1 MYVFLYEDGKVKGI
15 IMKNYVEVDFSCNDA
30 LCTVDIIPV
39 IYKKDE
45 HIKIV
50 IGNDNMFTVEEKGGI
65 VNRQHLNPKG
75 FADLL
80 AFCEKLNSVK
90 RSLPIESFIIKALS
104 NEYTEELVKAVSV
117 LADTHYIHIIGV
129 NSVMR
134 CDYVGVDV
142 VRNNDK
148 TLNFF
153 IDVVKYTN
161 EESNNVMTFDI
172 RNGKMCR
179 FFCSDDDKAPIE
191 IYHAL
196 NAIAGIE
203 SSLSDEQIISEV
215 GEALK
220 KAAGAYDVGVRK
232 DPNNPNAT
240 FPSLFGST
248 MQMMPK
254 LP

>member
-1 MYVFLYEDGKVKGI
+1 
-15 IMKNYVEVDFSCNDA
+15 MKNYVEVDFSGKDV
-30 LCTVDIIPV
+30 LCTVDVIPN
-39 IYKKDE
+39 IYKRDE

-50 IGNDNMFTVEEKGGI
+50 IGNDNMFTIEEKGGI
-65 VNRQHLNPKG
+65 VNQQHLNPKG

-80 AFCEKLNSVK
+80 AFCEKLSSLK
-90 RSLPIESFIIKALS
+90 RSVSTELFVAKALS
-104 NEYTEELVKAVSV
+104 NEYTGELIKAISV
-117 LADTHYIHIIGV
+117 LADTHYINIVGV
-129 NSVMR
+129 NSTMS
-134 CDYVGVDV
+134 CDYIGVDV

-153 IDVVKYTN
+153 IDVVKYTD
-161 EESNNVMTFDI
+161 EESNNTMTFDI

-196 NAIAGIE
+196 NVIAGIE
-203 SSLSDEQIISEV
+203 SSLSDDQIISEV

-220 KAAGAYDVGVRK
+220 KAASAYDVSVRK

-240 FPSLFGST
+240 FPSLFGYP
-248 MQMMPK
+248 MPMIPK
-254 LP
+254 LS

>member
-1 MYVFLYEDGKVKGI
+1 
-15 IMKNYVEVDFSCNDA
+15 MKNYVEVDFSGKDV
-30 LCTVDIIPV
+30 LCTVDVIPN
-39 IYKKDE
+39 IYKRDE

-50 IGNDNMFTVEEKGGI
+50 IGNDNMFTIEEKGGI
-65 VNRQHLNPKG
+65 VNQQHLNPKG

-80 AFCEKLNSVK
+80 AFCEKLSSLK
-90 RSLPIESFIIKALS
+90 RSVSTELFVAKALS
-104 NEYTEELVKAVSV
+104 NEYTGELIKAISV
-117 LADTHYIHIIGV
+117 LADTHYINIVGV
-129 NSVMR
+129 NSTMS
-134 CDYVGVDV
+134 CDYIGVDV

-153 IDVVKYTN
+153 IDVVKYTD
-161 EESNNVMTFDI
+161 EESNNTMTFDI

-220 KAAGAYDVGVRK
+220 KAASAYDVSVRK

-240 FPSLFGST
+240 FPSLFGYP
-248 MQMMPK
+248 MPMIPK
-254 LP
+254 LS

>member
-1 MYVFLYEDGKVKGI
+1 
-15 IMKNYVEVDFSCNDA
+15 MKNYVEADFSGKDV
-30 LCTVDIIPV
+30 LCTVDVIPN
-39 IYKKDE
+39 IYKRDE

-50 IGNDNMFTVEEKGGI
+50 IGNDNMFTIEEKGGI
-65 VNRQHLNPKG
+65 VNQQHLNPKG

-80 AFCEKLNSVK
+80 AFCEKLSSLK
-90 RSLPIESFIIKALS
+90 RSVSTELFVAKALS
-104 NEYTEELVKAVSV
+104 NEYTGELIKAISV
-117 LADTHYIHIIGV
+117 LADTHYINIVGV
-129 NSVMR
+129 NSTMS
-134 CDYVGVDV
+134 CDYIGVDV

-153 IDVVKYTN
+153 IDVVKYTD
-161 EESNNVMTFDI
+161 EESNNTMTFDI

-196 NAIAGIE
+196 NVIAGIE

-220 KAAGAYDVGVRK
+220 KAASAYDVGVRK

-240 FPSLFGST
+240 FPSLFGSP
-248 MQMMPK
+248 MPMIPK

>member
-1 MYVFLYEDGKVKGI
+1 
-15 IMKNYVEVDFSCNDA
+15 MKNYVEVDFSGKDV
-30 LCTVDIIPV
+30 LCTVDVIPN
-39 IYKKDE
+39 IYKRDE

-50 IGNDNMFTVEEKGGI
+50 IGNDNMFTIEEKGGI
-65 VNRQHLNPKG
+65 VNQQHLNPKG

-80 AFCEKLNSVK
+80 AFCEKLSSLK
-90 RSLPIESFIIKALS
+90 RSVSTELFVAKALS
-104 NEYTEELVKAVSV
+104 NEYTGELIKAISV
-117 LADTHYIHIIGV
+117 LADTHYINIVGV
-129 NSVMR
+129 NSTMS
-134 CDYVGVDV
+134 CDYIGVDV

-153 IDVVKYTN
+153 IDVVKYTD
-161 EESNNVMTFDI
+161 EESNNTMTFDI

-196 NAIAGIE
+196 NVIAGIE

-215 GEALK
+215 GEELK
-220 KAAGAYDVGVRK
+220 KAASAYDVSVRK

-240 FPSLFGST
+240 FSSLFGSP
-248 MQMMPK
+248 MPMIPK

>member
-1 MYVFLYEDGKVKGI
+1 
-15 IMKNYVEVDFSCNDA
+15 MKNYVEVDFSGKDV
-30 LCTVDIIPV
+30 LCTVDVIPN
-39 IYKKDE
+39 IYKRDE

-50 IGNDNMFTVEEKGGI
+50 IGNDNMFTIEEKGGI
-65 VNRQHLNPKG
+65 VNQQHLNPKG

-80 AFCEKLNSVK
+80 AFCEKLSSLK
-90 RSLPIESFIIKALS
+90 RSVSTELFVAKALS
-104 NEYTEELVKAVSV
+104 NEYTGELIKAISV
-117 LADTHYIHIIGV
+117 LADTHYISIFGV
-129 NSVMR
+129 NSTMS
-134 CDYVGVDV
+134 CDYIGVDV

-153 IDVVKYTN
+153 IDVVKYTD
-161 EESNNVMTFDI
+161 EESNNTMTFDI

-196 NAIAGIE
+196 NVIAGIE
-203 SSLSDEQIISEV
+203 SSLSDDQIISEV

-220 KAAGAYDVGVRK
+220 KAASAYDVSVRK

-240 FPSLFGST
+240 FPSLFGYP
-248 MQMMPK
+248 MPMIPK
-254 LP
+254 LS

>member
-15 IMKNYVEVDFSCNDA
+15 IMKTFVEVDFSVNDA
-30 LCTVDIIPV
+30 LCSIDIIPAT
-39 IYKKDE
+39 YKRDE

-50 IGNDNMFTVEEKGGI
+50 IGNDNMFTIEEKGGI
-65 VNRQHLNPKG
+65 VNRQYLNPKG

-104 NEYTEELVKAVSV
+104 NEYTEELVKAISV
-117 LADTHYIHIIGV
+117 LADTHYIHIFGL

-134 CDYVGVDV
+134 CDYIGVDV

-153 IDVVKYTN
+153 IDVVKYTD
-161 EESNNVMTFDI
+161 EESNNILSFDI

-179 FFCSDDDKAPIE
+179 IFDYNGVKIPTE

-196 NAIAGIE
+196 NAITSVE
-203 SSLSDEQIISEV
+203 SSFSDEQIISEV

-220 KAAGAYDVGVRK
+220 KVAGAYDVSVRK
-232 DPNNPNAT
+232 DPNNPNAMLP
-240 FPSLFGST
+240 FPFV
-248 MQMMPK
+248 
-254 LP
+254 LPNTNL

>member
-1 MYVFLYEDGKVKGI
+1 
-15 IMKNYVEVDFSCNDA
+15 MKTFVEVDFSINDA
-30 LCTVDIIPV
+30 LCYIDIIPAT
-39 IYKKDE
+39 YKRDE

-50 IGNDNMFTVEEKGGI
+50 IGNDNMFTIEEKGGI
-65 VNRQHLNPKG
+65 ANRQYLNPKG

-80 AFCEKLNSVK
+80 VFCEKLNSVK

-104 NEYTEELVKAVSV
+104 NEYTEELVKAISV
-117 LADTHYIHIIGV
+117 LADTHYIHIFGL

-134 CDYVGVDV
+134 CDYIGVDV

-153 IDVVKYTN
+153 IDVVKYTD
-161 EESNNVMTFDI
+161 EESNNILSFDI

-179 FFCSDDDKAPIE
+179 IFDYNGMKIPTE

-196 NAIAGIE
+196 NAITGVE
-203 SSLSDEQIISEV
+203 SSFSDEQIISEV

-220 KAAGAYDVGVRK
+220 KVAGAYDVGVRK
-232 DPNNPNAT
+232 DPNNPNAMLP
-240 FPSLFGST
+240 FPFV
-248 MQMMPK
+248 
-254 LP
+254 LPNTNL

>member
-1 MYVFLYEDGKVKGI
+1 
-15 IMKNYVEVDFSCNDA
+15 MKTFVEVDFSVNDA
-30 LCTVDIIPV
+30 LCSIDIIPAT
-39 IYKKDE
+39 YKRDE

-50 IGNDNMFTVEEKGGI
+50 IGNDNMFTIEEKGGI
-65 VNRQHLNPKG
+65 VNRQDLNPKG

-104 NEYTEELVKAVSV
+104 NEYTEELVKAISV
-117 LADTHYIHIIGV
+117 LADTHYIHIFGL

-134 CDYVGVDV
+134 CDYIGVDV

-153 IDVVKYTN
+153 IDVVKYTD
-161 EESNNVMTFDI
+161 EESNNILSFDI

-179 FFCSDDDKAPIE
+179 FFDYNDMKIPVE

-196 NAIAGIE
+196 NTIASVE
-203 SSLSDEQIISEV
+203 SSFSDEQIISEI

-220 KAAGAYDVGVRK
+220 KVAGAYDVSVRK
-232 DPNNPNAT
+232 DPNNPNAM
-240 FPSLFGST
+240 FPFV
-248 MQMMPK
+248 
-254 LP
+254 LPNQPSI

>member
-1 MYVFLYEDGKVKGI
+1 
-15 IMKNYVEVDFSCNDA
+15 MKNYVEVDFSGKDV
-30 LCTVDIIPV
+30 LCTVDVIPV
-39 IYKKDE
+39 IYKRDE
-45 HIKIV
+45 YIKIV
-50 IGNDNMFTVEEKGGI
+50 IGNDNMFTIEEKGGI
-65 VNRQHLNPKG
+65 VNHQHLNPKG

-90 RSLPIESFIIKALS
+90 RSLPIETFISEALS
-104 NEYTEELVKAVSV
+104 NEYTEELVKAISV

-129 NSVMR
+129 NSAMS
-134 CDYVGVDV
+134 CDYIGVDV

-148 TLNFF
+148 ALNFF
-153 IDVVKYTN
+153 IDVVKYTD
-161 EESNNVMTFDI
+161 EESNNVMSFDI

-196 NAIAGIE
+196 NVIAGIE
-203 SSLSDEQIISEV
+203 SSLSDEQIISAV

-220 KAAGAYDVGVRK
+220 KAASAYDVGVRK
-232 DPNNPNAT
+232 DPNNPNAM
-240 FPSLFGST
+240 FPFGFP
-248 MQMMPK
+248 MPMMPK

>member
-1 MYVFLYEDGKVKGI
+1 
-15 IMKNYVEVDFSCNDA
+15 MKTFVEVDFSVNDA
-30 LCTVDIIPV
+30 LCSIDIIPAT
-39 IYKKDE
+39 YKRDE

-50 IGNDNMFTVEEKGGI
+50 IGNDNMFTIEENGGI
-65 VNRQHLNPKG
+65 VNRQYLNPKG

-104 NEYTEELVKAVSV
+104 NEYTEELVKAISV
-117 LADTHYIHIIGV
+117 LADTHYIHIFGL

-148 TLNFF
+148 TLNIF
-153 IDVVKYTN
+153 IDVVKYTD
-161 EESNNVMTFDI
+161 EESNNVLSFDI

-179 FFCSDDDKAPIE
+179 FFDYNGVKVPVE

-196 NAIAGIE
+196 NAIASVE
-203 SSLSDEQIISEV
+203 SSFSDEQIISEI

-220 KAAGAYDVGVRK
+220 KVSGAYDVSVRK
-232 DPNNPNAT
+232 DPNNPNAM
-240 FPSLFGST
+240 FPFV
-248 MQMMPK
+248 
-254 LP
+254 LPNQPSI

>member
-1 MYVFLYEDGKVKGI
+1 
-15 IMKNYVEVDFSCNDA
+15 MKTFVEVDFSVNDA
-30 LCTVDIIPV
+30 LCSIDIIPAV
-39 IYKKDE
+39 YKRDN

-50 IGNDNMFTVEEKGGI
+50 IGNDNMFTIDEKASI
-65 VNRQHLNPKG
+65 DCNRQCLNPKG
-75 FADLL
+75 FAELL
-80 AFCEKLNSVK
+80 EICEKLNALK

-104 NEYTEELVKAVSV
+104 NEYTEKLVKAISV
-117 LADTHYIHIIGV
+117 LADTHYIHIFGV

-134 CDYVGVDV
+134 CDYIGVDV

-148 TLNFF
+148 TLNFY
-153 IDVVKYTN
+153 IDVVKYTDEGDN
-161 EESNNVMTFDI
+161 KTMTFDI

-179 FFCSDDDKAPIE
+179 FFCASDDKAPTE

-196 NAIAGIE
+196 NTIASIE
-203 SSLSDEQIISEV
+203 SGFSDDQIISEV

-220 KAAGAYDVGVRK
+220 KAAGAYDVTVRK

-240 FPSLFGST
+240 FPSLFGYP
-248 MQMMPK
+248 MPMIPK

>member
-1 MYVFLYEDGKVKGI
+1 
-15 IMKNYVEVDFSCNDA
+15 MKNYVEVDFSGKDV
-30 LCTVDIIPV
+30 LCTVDVIPN
-39 IYKKDE
+39 IYKRDE

-50 IGNDNMFTVEEKGGI
+50 IGNDNMFTIEEKGGI
-65 VNRQHLNPKG
+65 VNQQHLNPKG

-80 AFCEKLNSVK
+80 AFCEKLSSLK
-90 RSLPIESFIIKALS
+90 RSVSTELFVAKALS
-104 NEYTEELVKAVSV
+104 NEYTRELIKAISV
-117 LADTHYIHIIGV
+117 LADTHYINIVGV
-129 NSVMR
+129 NSTMS
-134 CDYVGVDV
+134 CDYIGVDV

-153 IDVVKYTN
+153 IDVVKYTD
-161 EESNNVMTFDI
+161 EESNNTMTFDI

-196 NAIAGIE
+196 NVIAGIE
-203 SSLSDEQIISEV
+203 SSLSDDQIISEV

-220 KAAGAYDVGVRK
+220 KAASAYDVSVRK

-240 FPSLFGST
+240 FPSLFGYP
-248 MQMMPK
+248 MPMIPK
-254 LP
+254 LS

>member
-1 MYVFLYEDGKVKGI
+1 
-15 IMKNYVEVDFSCNDA
+15 MKTFVEVDFSVNDA
-30 LCTVDIIPV
+30 LCSIDIIPA
-39 IYKKDE
+39 IYKRDE

-50 IGNDNMFTVEEKGGI
+50 IGNDNMFTIEEKGGI
-65 VNRQHLNPKG
+65 VNRQYLNPKG

-104 NEYTEELVKAVSV
+104 NEYTEELVKAISV
-117 LADTHYIHIIGV
+117 LADTHYIHIFGL

-134 CDYVGVDV
+134 CDYIGVDV

-153 IDVVKYTN
+153 IDVVKYTD
-161 EESNNVMTFDI
+161 EESNNILSFDI

-179 FFCSDDDKAPIE
+179 IFDYNGVKIPTE

-196 NAIAGIE
+196 NVITSVE
-203 SSLSDEQIISEV
+203 SSFSDEQIISEI

-220 KAAGAYDVGVRK
+220 KVAGAYDVSVRK
-232 DPNNPNAT
+232 DPNNPNAM
-240 FPSLFGST
+240 FPFV
-248 MQMMPK
+248 
-254 LP
+254 LPNQPSI